1 MNKETIYE
9 IKKLVNNAYDK
20 STDCKIS
27 LYLKVMDI
35 LDYYSGTLT
44 TTKAMQIKK
53 EYNIEN

>member
-1 MNKETIYE
+1 MDKKTIYE

-44 TTKAMQIKK
+44 TTKAIQFEK
-53 EYNIEN
+53 EYNIKN